1 MSILRSRV
9 PPPRLSA
16 RLPKRYQRPQA
27 SPPGFYDARPA
38 WAVAPWPA
46 EEAVAPAWSVRL
58 PSGREHAVFEQGA
71 QPGLLRFRCRR
82 TRTGSRGVRVHWR
95 EAVRSRD
102 DGDQCGEIASGSEGV
117 ALRDSKDPDGLRLVI
132 SM

>member
-46 EEAVAPAWSVRL
+46 EEAAAPAWSVRL
-58 PSGREHAVFEQGA
+58 PSGREHAVFD
-71 QPGLLRFRCRR
+71 LTWLKLVR
-82 TRTGSRGVRVHWR
+82 T
-95 EAVRSRD
+95 AVVD
-102 DGDQCGEIASGSEGV
+102 AGEGIAEVVG
-117 ALRDSKDPDGLRLVI
+117 
-132 SM
+132 